1 MNIKNEL
8 KYAQGMLE
16 RRIDEASTIGK
27 AGSGRQAEAT
37 FRSMTACVR
46 EVTKH
51 QKNILNAIDDSTALE
66 AKQVMSL
73 LATAT
78 EWKNRA
84 RADME
89 RWGATQAQLE
99 RIDDEVTSW

>member
-16 RRIDEASTIGK
+16 RRVDEASTIGK
-27 AGSGRQAEAT
+27 ATSARQAEAT

-51 QKNILNAIDDSTALE
+51 QKNILNSIDDTTALE
-66 AKQVMSL
+66 ATQVMSL
-73 LATAT
+73 LDTAT
-78 EWKNRA
+78 VWKTRA
-84 RADME
+84 RADLE
-89 RWGATQAQLE
+89 RWGMAEAQVN
-99 RIDDEVTSW
+99 RIDEEVTAW